1 MPSTKG
7 YRSYHGKGGA
17 GRIVLIVLLCLILLA
32 AVGFLV
38 LQRYAVYGSDGSIR
52 FDLPWKQTE
61 EPSGPSAPDGASRT
75 PYAPDDSPNV
85 IIDEP
90 EPPAKPELTEL
101 RGAELSES
109 VLRGSADAAG
119 YDLYACPADGQSV
132 TIAPHTTA
140 MIGTGLA
147 LAIPAGYFGG
157 VFARSGLASR
167 QGLRPAN
174 CVGVIDADY
183 RGECT
188 VALHNDTD
196 APRTVAPGDRIA
208 QLVILPFLAAEFSDA
223 DTLDET
229 DRGAGGFGSTGR

>member
-1 MPSTKG
+1 MEVKIRKLRP
-7 YRSYHGKGGA
+7 GA
-17 GRIVLIVLLCLILLA
+17 V
-32 AVGFLV
+32 
-38 LQRYAVYGSDGSIR
+38 
-52 FDLPWKQTE
+52 
-61 EPSGPSAPDGASRT
+61 T
-75 PYAPDDSPNV
+75 P
-85 IIDEP
+85 
-90 EPPAKPELTEL
+90 
-101 RGAELSES
+101 R
-109 VLRGSADAAG
+109 RGSADAAG

-183 RGECT
+183 RGEIIVSVINHGGEAYT
-188 VALHNDTD
+188 VQ
-196 APRTVAPGDRIA
+196 PGDRIA
-208 QLVILPFLAAEFSDA
+208 QMMFVPIYTASFAEVDE
-223 DTLDET
+223 LDET

>member
-1 MPSTKG
+1 MEVKIQKLRP
-7 YRSYHGKGGA
+7 GA
-17 GRIVLIVLLCLILLA
+17 V
-32 AVGFLV
+32 
-38 LQRYAVYGSDGSIR
+38 
-52 FDLPWKQTE
+52 
-61 EPSGPSAPDGASRT
+61 T
-75 PYAPDDSPNV
+75 P
-85 IIDEP
+85 
-90 EPPAKPELTEL
+90 
-101 RGAELSES
+101 R
-109 VLRGSADAAG
+109 RGSADAAG
-119 YDLYACPADGQSV
+119 YDL
-132 TIAPHTTA
+132 H
-140 MIGTGLA
+140 
-147 LAIPAGYFGG
+147 AIPAGYFGG
-157 VFARSGLASR
+157 VFARSGLASK

>member
-1 MPSTKG
+1 MEVKIQKLRP
-7 YRSYHGKGGA
+7 GA
-17 GRIVLIVLLCLILLA
+17 V
-32 AVGFLV
+32 
-38 LQRYAVYGSDGSIR
+38 
-52 FDLPWKQTE
+52 
-61 EPSGPSAPDGASRT
+61 T
-75 PYAPDDSPNV
+75 P
-85 IIDEP
+85 
-90 EPPAKPELTEL
+90 
-101 RGAELSES
+101 R
-109 VLRGSADAAG
+109 RGSADAAG

-196 APRTVAPGDRIA
+196 APRTVAPA
-208 QLVILPFLAAEFSDA
+208 TASPSL
-223 DTLDET
+223 
-229 DRGAGGFGSTGR
+229 